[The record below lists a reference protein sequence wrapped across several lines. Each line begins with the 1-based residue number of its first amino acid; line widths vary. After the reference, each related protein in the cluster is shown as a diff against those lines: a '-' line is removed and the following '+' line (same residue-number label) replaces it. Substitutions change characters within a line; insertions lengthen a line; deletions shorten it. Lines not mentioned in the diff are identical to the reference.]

1 MASTMTGPQSGG
13 CLCGKIKYQIQSA
26 AEPVYSVICHCDNC
40 KRATGT
46 HCLCNTIFQKDVC
59 TFEFHCK
66 LPAALDGPA
75 PDLPQHFSL
84 ISGAPKIYRDGA
96 TDSGTPLY
104 RHFCSD
110 CGSGLFITTPLVD
123 GIVSILS
130 GTLDKAAVNW
140 KPNKEQYI
148 EAKSHWLPDFELIEK
163 EGVHLRHAKGPSL
176 DILKPAE

>member
-1 MASTMTGPQSGG
+1 MASTMTGPQTGG
-13 CLCGKIKYQIQSA
+13 CLCGNIKYQIQPA

-46 HCLCNTIFQKDVC
+46 HYLCNTIFQKD
-59 TFEFHCK
+59 
-66 LPAALDGPA
+66 
-75 PDLPQHFSL
+75 HFSL
-84 ISGAPKIYRDGA
+84 TSGAPKTYRDGA

-104 RHFCSD
+104 RHFCGD

-130 GTLDKAAVNW
+130 GTLDRAAVNW

-148 EAKSHWLPDFELIEK
+148 EDKSHWLPDFELIEK
-163 EGVHLRHAKGPSL
+163 EGVQLRHAKGPSL
-176 DILKPAE
+176 DKLKPAE

>member
-13 CLCGKIKYQIQSA
+13 CLCGKIKYQIQPA

-46 HCLCNTIFQKDVC
+46 HYLCNTIFQKD
-59 TFEFHCK
+59 
-66 LPAALDGPA
+66 
-75 PDLPQHFSL
+75 HFSL

-140 KPNKEQYI
+140 KPNKGTE
-148 EAKSHWLPDFELIEK
+148 ETVS
-163 EGVHLRHAKGPSL
+163 SS
-176 DILKPAE
+176 